1 MVFVDTNIYGTGFY
15 GFRGVGK
22 FYGTVIYGNIGAYG
36 VRVGTYRFAY
46 GGRLVA
52 ICLKPL
58 SGNPDQRLYNN

>member
-1 MVFVDTNIYGTGFY
+1 MVFVNKNIYGTGFY

-46 GGRLVA
+46 GGRLVSRPFHVGD
-52 ICLKPL
+52 I
-58 SGNPDQRLYNN
+58 GW